1 MLPSMCK
8 IFADDTSLFS
18 KVLDINKSVTEINS
32 DLENINQWVYQWKM
46 QFNPDPYNNKQ
57 ENEIIFSRKLVLNN
71 LLHPTAKF
79 NNNIINTYSH

>member
-1 MLPSMCK
+1 MLPSMYK
-8 IFADDTSLFS
+8 IFADNTSLFS

-46 QFNPDPYNNKQ
+46 QFNPNLYKQ
-57 ENEIIFSRKLVLNN
+57 ENEINFSRKLVLNN
-71 LLHPTAKF
+71 LSHPTVKF

>member
-8 IFADDTSLFS
+8 IFADNTSLFS

-46 QFNPDPYNNKQ
+46 QFNPNPYKQ
-57 ENEIIFSRKLVLNN
+57 ENEINFSRKLVLNN
-71 LLHPTAKF
+71 LSHPTVKF
-79 NNNIINTYSH
+79 NKNIINTYSH